1 MSPQDLGWCSFST
14 GVPLPGL
21 GSGQLSL
28 QLPPPSGSAPP
39 CTPHSGSA
47 RGPRGPATQP
57 NAGRCRGSYSGC
69 PRGWERPHTPLA
81 PAVTSSPRPA
91 PLPCPAWTTHPKLG
105 TASASRTRS
114 PRQWF
119 RSGPRRQALRGQS
132 AHGFYPAG
140 SETQAGW
147 GLGVTPQARRNQ
159 VGVAAGKTR

>member
-57 NAGRCRGSYSGC
+57 NAGRCRGSYPGPPGAGQC
-69 PRGWERPHTPLA
+69 LTGLQHQQPPF
-81 PAVTSSPRPA
+81 PRPA
-91 PLPCPAWTTHPKLG
+91 PLPCPVWTTHTPN
-105 TASASRTRS
+105 SAQSLLPEHAARVPERS
-114 PRQWF
+114 EKAGLEETKCSWILPRWQ
-119 RSGPRRQALRGQS
+119 RGSSGL
-132 AHGFYPAG
+132 
-140 SETQAGW
+140 
-147 GLGVTPQARRNQ
+147 GLGVTPQARTNQ
-159 VGVAAGKTR
+159 AGVAVGKTR